1 MATVAPLPKIKSINT
16 LDSIRKATITY
27 QPFKA
32 LWVLF
37 AVSTTL
43 IRLPLWTLLYL
54 VPSLR
59 PNPHWTLRQALGTRL
74 VRLVLYQS
82 SLVQVKTPTS
92 LTPGAEKSRFIT
104 IDPSSSP
111 RSTSLFKGILTSDP
125 AIRPL
130 PLGATWYP
138 RAPTPS
144 EAASTSTFTVL
155 HLHGGA
161 FVLGDGRTSD
171 AGFAAK
177 SFLSARGA
185 AVGHVLAPQYRLS
198 SNRGGRF
205 PAALQDA
212 VSAYTHL
219 VRELGVPAERVV
231 VSGDSAGGNLVIAL
245 LRYLAEFGEEVGLEQ
260 PGAAWLWSPWVDPMA
275 ARDPMAVKRNPRQ
288 GTDFLTSGFGYW
300 GAWSYVPAEG
310 AKVEPG
316 NEYVGALGKPFA
328 TRTPIWVQ
336 TGSAEVLYEEDKAFA
351 EQMKGIDG
359 NTVECHVVQHAPHD
373 ICLIGHL
380 LGWGD
385 QALECAKR
393 AGEFVRRERK
403 AV

>member
-32 LWVLF
+32 LWVLL

-54 VPSLR
+54 LPSLR
-59 PNPHWTLRQALGTRL
+59 PNPHWTFRQALGTRI
-74 VRLVLYQS
+74 VRLFLYQS
-82 SLVQVKTPTS
+82 SLVEVKTPTS
-92 LTPGAEKSRFIT
+92 LSPGAEKSRFVT

-111 RSTSLFKGILTSDP
+111 RYASLFKGILNSDP
-125 AIRPL
+125 AIRPA

-138 RAPTPS
+138 QPPS
-144 EAASTSTFTVL
+144 SPSSPPAGDTVL

-161 FVLGDGRTSD
+161 FVLGDGRTAD

-177 SFLSARGA
+177 SFLNARGA
-185 AVGHVLAPQYRLS
+185 HMRHVLAPQYRLS
-198 SNRGGRF
+198 SNRGGHF

-212 VSAYTHL
+212 VSAYAHL
-219 VRELGVPAERVV
+219 VLELGVPASRVI

-245 LRYLAEFGEEVGLEQ
+245 LRYLAEYGEEVGLAA

-275 ARDPMAVKRNPRQ
+275 ARDPGAVARNPRQ
-288 GTDFLTSGFGYW
+288 GTDFLTPGFGYW

-310 AKVEPG
+310 AVVEPG
-316 NEYVGALGKPFA
+316 DAYVGALGRPFA
-328 TRTPIWVQ
+328 TRTPVWVQ

-359 NTVECHVVQHAPHD
+359 NRVECHVVQHAPHD

-393 AGEFVRRERK
+393 AGEFVRRARK